1 MASDFPASL
10 DAFPDP
16 LVNSPLNS
24 PSHAALHQDVN
35 DAVEKIEVKLGVNAS
50 PASGASNGR
59 VLMADGAGGSD
70 WSNIGAGNIKT
81 EGAPA
86 GSLLVSD
93 GAGSGAFVTNDI
105 GLVQIGTFTANGTS
119 RALVCD
125 NIFTSEYD
133 NYRIYFSLN
142 STINTN
148 GCFFQYINTAG
159 TTLNTGYGATAYGMD
174 YFGGTSTFTATLSA
188 TTVQF
193 IGYLPNSTFGATKL
207 NAIVDIGNPFLNEP
221 TQCTG
226 TQSGIASGLTFHGGN
241 INGTHNVAATL
252 RGIRVDNSGA
262 GNLTGKVRVY
272 GYKN

>member
-1 MASDFPASL
+1 MPANTPIYNFPYPL
-10 DAFPDP
+10 GTDP
-16 LVNSPLNS
+16 VSQGDNDIR
-24 PSHAALHQDVN
+24 ALAEDVETVIAPI
-35 DAVEKIEVKLGVNAS
+35 DDKLGSGVS
-50 PASGASNGR
+50 LASGASAGS
-59 VLMADGAGGSD
+59 VIVADGLGGSA
-70 WSNIGAGNIKT
+70 WQ
-81 EGAPA
+81 APTA
-86 GSLLVSD
+86 
-93 GAGSGAFVTNDI
+93 
-105 GLVQIGTFTANGTS
+105 GLVHVGSFTANGTS

-125 NIFTSEYD
+125 NIFTSQYD
-133 NYRIYFSLN
+133 TYRIYFTLN

-159 TTLNTGYGATAYGMD
+159 TTLNTGYGGTAYGMD
-174 YFGGTSTFTATLSA
+174 YFGGTTTFTATLSA

-252 RGIRVDNSGA
+252 RGIRIDNSGA

-272 GYKN
+272 GYRN